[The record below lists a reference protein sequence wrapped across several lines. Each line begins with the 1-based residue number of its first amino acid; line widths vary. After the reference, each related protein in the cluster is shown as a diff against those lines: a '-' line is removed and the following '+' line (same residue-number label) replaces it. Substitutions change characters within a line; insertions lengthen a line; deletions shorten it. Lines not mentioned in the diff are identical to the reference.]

1 MSRTSSRALLAL
13 TLIMIASGLLVLN
26 LGGYLQAA
34 EGLALRPLGAI
45 QGWIS
50 QRVSAIQ
57 TVLTSPT
64 DLAEL
69 RAENQRLQADVA
81 RLEREVISLREQANE
96 AEVLAGLLGYAR
108 TRPESRYVAARVI
121 GQDISPFIRSIWIG
135 QGSDQGVRQ
144 GMPVVTERGLV
155 GRVAEVFPTVA
166 RVQLITDPESVV
178 NVRLQSSRAD
188 GTLRARVNGELWVDL
203 IEQEASVTPGELVLS
218 SGLGGAFPEDIPV
231 GQVVTVRKRD
241 YELFQQAVVQPSAD
255 LENLEIVLVVADF
268 RPLAQPGAAG
278 AP

>member
-13 TLIMIASGLLVLN
+13 TLIMVAGGLLVLN

-69 RAENQRLQADVA
+69 RAENQRLQAEVA
-81 RLEREVISLREQANE
+81 RLQREVISLREQANE

-135 QGSDQGVRQ
+135 QGSDGGLQQ

-155 GRVAEVFPTVA
+155 GRVAEVYPTVA

-218 SGLGGAFPEDIPV
+218 SGLGGAFPEDVPI

-255 LENLEIVLVVADF
+255 LENLEIVLVIANF
-268 RPLAQPGAAG
+268 RPLVQPSG

>member
-13 TLIMIASGLLVLN
+13 TLIMVAGGLLVLN

-69 RAENQRLQADVA
+69 RAENQRLQAEVA
-81 RLEREVISLREQANE
+81 RLQREVISLREQANE

-135 QGSDQGVRQ
+135 QGSDGGLQQ

-155 GRVAEVFPTVA
+155 GRVAEVYPTVA

-218 SGLGGAFPEDIPV
+218 SGLGGAFPEDIPI

-255 LENLEIVLVVADF
+255 LENLEIVLVIANF
-268 RPLAQPGAAG
+268 RPLVQPSG